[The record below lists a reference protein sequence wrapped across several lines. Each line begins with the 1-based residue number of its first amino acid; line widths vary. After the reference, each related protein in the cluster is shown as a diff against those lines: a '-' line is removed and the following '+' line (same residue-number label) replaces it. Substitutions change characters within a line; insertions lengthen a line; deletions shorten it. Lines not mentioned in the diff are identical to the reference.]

1 MLQGSFLG
9 KFIDAKQKHEAKM
22 QRYEDIHQELLEKI
36 ERTGVGKENYIRL
49 NVEREVGDFGIN
61 EWHRMAE
68 ISTNTRKYLS
78 KHDVHAMNQAAAE
91 KLAAIH

>member
-22 QRYEDIHQELLEKI
+22 QRCEDIHQELLEEI
-36 ERTGVGKENYIRL
+36 ERTGVRKENYIRL

-78 KHDVHAMNQAAAE
+78 KHDVHAMN
-91 KLAAIH
+91 